1 VNSDGLQSTN
11 DDDFDNIADDVCRNK
26 EGITVP

>member
-1 VNSDGLQSTN
+1 VQSSN
-11 DDDFDNIADDVCRNK
+11 DDDFDNVADDVCRNK